1 MYRLAGLRMAPV
13 LAATVL
19 AASLAGCAQVDA
31 TLSRQSAG
39 VTFRKGTSAAVIAQI
54 ANQCRHMSGIE
65 VRQVHGA
72 DARVTGISLH
82 AGTAGV
88 FSRRQ
93 LSDIYSCLGRFPA
106 VTEVSVSEVNP

>member
-1 MYRLAGLRMAPV
+1 MYRLAGLRVAPV

-19 AASLAGCAQVDA
+19 AASLVGCARVDA

-82 AGTAGV
+82 AGSAGV